1 MVKRVFF
8 LLALMTGYLLN
19 AQESDCKVLLPR
31 IADKYRGE
39 CKKGLAQGK
48 GVAQGIDR
56 YEGEFKKGLPEG
68 LGVYHWADG
77 SYYEGYWREGLRD
90 GSGTMTF
97 KPDSIVKGF
106 WKADKYSGKV
116 DIKQYEVVQSRYV
129 ARTSF
134 RKTSNT
140 PLQIKVKFTL
150 GGVPNTTIED
160 FSMTYSSGEE
170 FRMGTVY
177 GIQNV
182 TFPVNVRITYLTW
195 NTMHTVQ
202 TNATIEF
209 NINEPGTWDVNVQN

>member
-1 MVKRVFF
+1 MVKRLFF

-31 IADKYRGE
+31 IGDKYRGE
-39 CKKGLAQGK
+39 CKKGLAHGK

-56 YEGEFKKGLPEG
+56 YEGEFKKGFPEG

-77 SYYEGYWREGLRD
+77 SYYEGYFRQGLREGT
-90 GSGTMTF
+90 GTMTF
-97 KPDSIVKGF
+97 RPDSTLRGF
-106 WKADKYSGKV
+106 WKTDKYTGKAET
-116 DIKQYEVVQSRYV
+116 KQYDVIQSRYV

-134 RKTSNT
+134 IKSSNS
-140 PLQIKVKFTL
+140 PLQVKVKFTL
-150 GGVPNTTIED
+150 GGAPNTTIED

-170 FRMGTVY
+170 FRMGLVY

-195 NTMHTVQ
+195 NAMHTVQ
-202 TNATIEF
+202 TNATLEF
-209 NINEPGTWDVNVQN
+209 NINDPGTWDVNVQN